1 MVAVPVPC
9 CGGLAPRACGVGLP
23 EVTVSVCILNIF
35 SWMCTAGT
43 WPVHCV
49 CSSYL
54 VGCVMCG
61 GVAKGSGTV
70 DFFQHNHMNSTAT
83 LPCPC
88 ARLCR
93 PAPRPGSRRELLG
106 WREDGGRCFI
116 PVDRRLLLWPLDSR
130 GQGVQGWG
138 TPLGCV
144 LSVERSPSTPVLA
157 GPGEVG
163 GGGCC
168 FGCPSW
174 CSRTFLQGR
183 EAPDRGRWGM
193 GLQSSCCVK
202 GHILAA
208 PESKKGQSRA

>member
-106 WREDGGRCFI
+106 WREDGGPLLYPSGPASTALAPGFSGTRCSGVGHPFGLC
-116 PVDRRLLLWPLDSR
+116 PQCGAEPLHSCTGRAWGSGGGGLLLWMPFLVFQNIPSGEGSSR
-130 GQGVQGWG
+130 PGKVGHG
-138 TPLGCV
+138 
-144 LSVERSPSTPVLA
+144 SPVLLLCE
-157 GPGEVG
+157 GPHS
-163 GGGCC
+163 CR
-168 FGCPSW
+168 
-174 CSRTFLQGR
+174 SR
-183 EAPDRGRWGM
+183 E
-193 GLQSSCCVK
+193 
-202 GHILAA
+202 
-208 PESKKGQSRA
+208 